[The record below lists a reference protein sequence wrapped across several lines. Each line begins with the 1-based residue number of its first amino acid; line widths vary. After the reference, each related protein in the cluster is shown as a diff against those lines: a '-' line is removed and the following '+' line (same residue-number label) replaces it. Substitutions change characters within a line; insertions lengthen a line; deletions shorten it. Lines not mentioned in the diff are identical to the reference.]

1 MKNNKPK
8 NIRQYE
14 KRMRKLL
21 RTIVKTETVSNLSEF
36 DCRILRECDRLEL
49 VEGFHNVGLN
59 NNGEPFMD
67 NEFKLTLTLKGYEYL
82 SKVDSA
88 HNGRK
93 SIVLSIF
100 ALIIS
105 LISAIGT
112 FAFYIWQMLQS
123 AG

>member
-59 NNGEPFMD
+59 DNGEAFMD
-67 NEFKLTLTLKGYEYL
+67 EDLKLILTLRGYEFL

-88 HNGRK
+88 HNNRK
-93 SIVLSIF
+93 AISIS
-100 ALIIS
+100 IIS
-105 LISAIGT
+105 LVISAFISIGSLVFSLWPF
-112 FAFYIWQMLQS
+112 FAH
-123 AG
+123 